1 MLKKTSPTPPADR
14 KNWLSLGFSLRFL
27 CRNFNLLALS
37 LLLMCV
43 TALLTWLGYLL
54 TIHFADGM
62 TARFFQHTPEAAGII
77 GWLKLKGWWLLKG
90 LFYLVSR
97 VIAFY
102 LAFLVAYSLTSPGYS
117 FLSLSAEKRFLGH
130 DFADDQGFSWGVIV
144 KDLVEGCKIGLFG
157 LGVTL
162 VAFFLSLVPGLGSGL
177 VILIYIL
184 YSALMFIDYPA
195 SRQHWSLGEKL
206 GWIRRRWTRALRLG
220 WLPALV
226 SMIPLVNIFFM
237 ALLFPLFT
245 VHATI
250 NFVADRR
257 EEEKVAEPAAG

>member
-1 MLKKTSPTPPADR
+1 M
-14 KNWLSLGFSLRFL
+14 
-27 CRNFNLLALS
+27 
-37 LLLMCV
+37 
-43 TALLTWLGYLL
+43 
-54 TIHFADGM
+54 
-62 TARFFQHTPEAAGII
+62 
-77 GWLKLKGWWLLKG
+77 
-90 LFYLVSR
+90 
-97 VIAFY
+97 
-102 LAFLVAYSLTSPGYS
+102 
-117 FLSLSAEKRFLGH
+117 
-130 DFADDQGFSWGVIV
+130 
-144 KDLVEGCKIGLFG
+144 
-157 LGVTL
+157 
-162 VAFFLSLVPGLGSGL
+162 
-177 VILIYIL
+177 ILIYIL

>member
-1 MLKKTSPTPPADR
+1 MLKETSPTRPAGR
-14 KNWLSLGFSLRFL
+14 KSWLGLGFSLRFI
-27 CRNFNLLALS
+27 CRNFNLLGLS

-62 TARFFQHTPEAAGII
+62 TARFFQTVPEAAGIV

-97 VIAFY
+97 IIAFY

-117 FLSLSAEKRFLGH
+117 FLSLSAEKKYLGEA
-130 DFADDQGFSWGVIV
+130 FAGDEGFSWGVVV
-144 KDLVEGCKIGLFG
+144 KDLIEGCKIGIFG
-157 LGVTL
+157 LGVT
-162 VAFFLSLVPGLGSGL
+162 VTAFFLSLIPGLGSGL
-177 VILIYIL
+177 VVLIYIL

-206 GWIRRRWTRALRLG
+206 GWIRKQWPRALRLG

-226 SMIPLVNIFFM
+226 SMIPLVNIFIM

-245 VHATI
+245 VHATL
-250 NFVADRR
+250 NFIGGDREVKPVA
-257 EEEKVAEPAAG
+257 P